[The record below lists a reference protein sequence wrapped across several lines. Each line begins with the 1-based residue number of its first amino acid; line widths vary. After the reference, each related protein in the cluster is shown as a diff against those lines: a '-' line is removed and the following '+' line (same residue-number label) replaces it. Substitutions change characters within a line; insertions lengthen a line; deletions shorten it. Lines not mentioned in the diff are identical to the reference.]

1 MGRGSETVGEFN
13 LIKQADAI
21 VPIRLTMEDELTGLE
36 HWARGKCRWA
46 TDKPGR
52 S

>member
-13 LIKQADAI
+13 LIKQAETI

-46 TDKPGR
+46 TDKPGK